1 MAKVKSTRRKNS
13 LAKYN
18 RWGYAFVIPFVVV
31 FCIFSLYPVFRT
43 LYLSFTQ
50 YKGFGKPEWLGL
62 DNYIRALTDKFFW
75 YSFANTWKIW
85 GINIILQLGLAFLLT
100 IIFSDIK
107 YKVRGL
113 SIFRAMFY
121 LPNIIA
127 ATSVAFLFRTLLDW
141 QYGSF
146 NKIIFEA
153 SKWLHSIFNGIP
165 VYAGKDIMINW
176 LDDGR
181 TAFLVIAIVSA
192 WMWFGNSFIMLM
204 ASVQGIPA
212 DYFEAAAIDGANR
225 WVVFGKITLP
235 LIRPILLYVA
245 ITSLIGGLQMFD
257 MPYLMVEPT
266 SAAYKTIRTAM
277 MYLYNFG
284 FGSGVRQVGYASAIA
299 YVLFLFIFAL
309 SVLQFVVFNR
319 KED

>member
-1 MAKVKSTRRKNS
+1 MAEVKKSKKKNS

-18 RWGYAFVIPFVVV
+18 RWGYVFVIPFVIV
-31 FCIFSLYPVFRT
+31 FCVFSLYPVIRT

-50 YKGFGKPEWLGL
+50 YKGFGDPVWLGL
-62 DNYIRALTDKFFW
+62 DNYIRVFTDKFFW
-75 YSFANTWKIW
+75 SSFGNTWKIW

-113 SIFRAMFY
+113 SIFRAVFY

-127 ATSVAFLFRTLLDW
+127 ATSVSFLFRTLLDW
-141 QYGSF
+141 QYGTF
-146 NKIIFEA
+146 NKILFTA
-153 SKWLHSIFNGIP
+153 TKGLHSLFSGIP
-165 VYAGKDIMINW
+165 VYTGKGMIDW
-176 LDDGR
+176 LNDGD

-257 MPYLMVEPT
+257 MPYLMVEQT
-266 SAAYKTIRTAM
+266 SAAYKTVRTAM
-277 MYLYNFG
+277 MYLYNYG

-299 YVLFLFIFAL
+299 YVLFLFIFAI
-309 SVLQFVVFNR
+309 SVIQFVLFNR
-319 KED
+319 KEDK